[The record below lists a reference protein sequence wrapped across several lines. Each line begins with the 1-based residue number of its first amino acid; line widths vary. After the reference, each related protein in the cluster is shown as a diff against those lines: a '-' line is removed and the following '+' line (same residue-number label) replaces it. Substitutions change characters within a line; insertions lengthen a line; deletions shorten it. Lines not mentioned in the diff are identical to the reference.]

1 MKKISLLIPML
12 LLISACSSTA
22 PKQLTLSP
30 QGFSDCP
37 ASPNCVSS
45 DAQDELHT
53 IDPFELT
60 VPADQAWAET
70 KAAVMQLT
78 RTRVVSEEDGYLHA
92 ESRSLLFRFVD
103 DLQLQLREQ
112 EGIIA
117 IYSASRV
124 GHSDFGVNR
133 QRIEELRQ
141 QLIQRGI
148 IKNYHAQ

>member
-1 MKKISLLIPML
+1 MKKISLLIPMV
-12 LLISACSSTA
+12 LLINACSTA
-22 PKQLTLSP
+22 PKQLTFSP
-30 QGFSDCP
+30 QSFSDCP

-53 IDPFELT
+53 IAPFELN
-60 VPADQAWAET
+60 VPADQAWAEI
-70 KAAVMQLT
+70 KATIMQLS
-78 RTRVVSEEDGYLHA
+78 RTHVVSETDGYLHA

-103 DLQLQLREQ
+103 DLQFQLREQ

-117 IYSASRV
+117 VYSASRV

-141 QLIQRGI
+141 QLMQRGI
-148 IKNYHAQ
+148 IKNYSAQ